1 MASPFHE
8 RLWRA
13 AQLDPTLYEEVENDP
28 EALAQAMSVV
38 VAASLAAGVGTG
50 GEAGLL
56 QVIVGTF
63 ASLASW
69 VVWAFLTYLI
79 GTKLL
84 PGPNTEADVGQLLR
98 ATGFSAAPGLVRVIG
113 MIPQLRAVAFAG
125 GAVWMLAAMVVAVRQ
140 ALDYE
145 STGRA
150 IAVCVVSF
158 LIQALVLGIILW
170 ATLEQAPAPA

>member
-1 MASPFHE
+1 MQSPFHE
-8 RLWRA
+8 RLLRA
-13 AQLDPTLYEEVENDP
+13 AQLDPALYEEVENDP

-38 VAASLAAGVGTG
+38 VAASLAAGVGMG
-50 GEAGLL
+50 GEAGLA
-56 QVIVGTF
+56 QVLVGTL
-63 ASLASW
+63 ASLVSW

-98 ATGFSAAPGLVRVIG
+98 ATGFSAAPGLVRVAG
-113 MIPQLRAVAFAG
+113 MIPQLRGLAFIVA
-125 GAVWMLAAMVVAVRQ
+125 AVWMLAAMVIAVRQ

-150 IAVCVVSF
+150 IAVCVVGF
-158 LIQALVLGIILW
+158 LIQAVVFGILW
-170 ATLEQAPAPA
+170 AAVATAPPTT